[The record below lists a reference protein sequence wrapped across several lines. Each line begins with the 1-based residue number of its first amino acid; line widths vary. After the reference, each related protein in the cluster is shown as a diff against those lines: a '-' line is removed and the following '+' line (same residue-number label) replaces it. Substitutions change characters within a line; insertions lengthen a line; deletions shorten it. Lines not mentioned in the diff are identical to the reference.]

1 MLRGIPEII
10 PPELML
16 ALMQMG
22 HGDDI
27 VFGDIN
33 FPSYTMG
40 QRCVYAKGHTITD
53 LLDAILDFM
62 PLDTFVDDSVTVM
75 QPADFYKGTPPI
87 WDEYKK
93 IITAK
98 DFAGGFKDFYKMERF
113 DFYERAKKSFVTVQT
128 SENALYACMIL
139 RKGVIA
145 DG

>member
-1 MLRGIPEII
+1 MLKGIPEII

-16 ALMQMG
+16 ALMEMG

-33 FPSYTMG
+33 FPSYTMS
-40 QRCVYAKGHTITD
+40 QRCVYAKGHAITD
-53 LLDAILDFM
+53 LMDAILDYF
-62 PLDTFVDDSVTVM
+62 PLDTFVDDAVTVM
-75 QPADFYKGTPPI
+75 RPGGPYENLKPPI
-87 WDEYKK
+87 WDDYSE

-128 SENALYACMIL
+128 SENALYACLIL

-145 DG
+145 E